1 MKQCILFHCIS
12 VFIYFIICRYQGS
25 FILVGSISGIVFFH
39 EMENTPVYT
48 HSILYK
54 IDLLYLFIHY
64 WYNLKHYW
72 TCIGYSFKNKI
83 CMLYLK
89 RNTNS

>member
-54 IDLLYLFIHY
+54 ID
-64 WYNLKHYW
+64 
-72 TCIGYSFKNKI
+72 S
-83 CMLYLK
+83 
-89 RNTNS
+89 